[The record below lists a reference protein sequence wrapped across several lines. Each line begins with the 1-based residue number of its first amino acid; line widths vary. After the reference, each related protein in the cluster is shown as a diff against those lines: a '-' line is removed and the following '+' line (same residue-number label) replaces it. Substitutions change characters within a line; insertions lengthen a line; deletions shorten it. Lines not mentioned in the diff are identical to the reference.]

1 MCRLTAYAGPPVP
14 VSLCMFGGDHP
25 LFEQAWAPRE
35 LLSGS
40 VNADGWGVAW
50 YGEAGLLRLAR
61 AEPVWFDPS
70 LPTLLEAHR
79 SGLML
84 AALRNATPGIPRS
97 PDGVAPLVMDRYAF
111 VLNGYIPGFRLQ
123 HMRALRGSLSDDL
136 YGRLRGASDTE
147 TLFLLAV
154 DRIRSGAAPGE
165 ALEDVAAE
173 VLDRVRIRG
182 EDRECQLT
190 MVLSDGEVIAGL
202 RTSNRD
208 EVNSLYTLH
217 DYGLAGNGCLLAS
230 EALDEGPGWTPVPRD
245 RAVVLDSGGPVT
257 PSGSARNG

>member
-1 MCRLTAYAGPPVP
+1 
-14 VSLCMFGGDHP
+14 MFGGDHP

-70 LPTLLEAHR
+70 LPSLLEAHR
-79 SGLML
+79 AGLVV

-123 HMRALRGSLSDDL
+123 HMRALRQPLSDDL

-165 ALEDVAAE
+165 ALEEVAE
-173 VLDRVRIRG
+173 VVLDRVRTRG

-190 MVLSDGEVIAGL
+190 MVLSDGQVVAGI

-208 EVNSLYTLH
+208 EVNSLYTLTGK
-217 DYGLAGNGCLLAS
+217 GLAGSGSLLAS
-230 EALDEGPGWTPVPRD
+230 EALDADPGWTPVPRD
-245 RAVVLDSGGPVT
+245 RAVVLDPGGSVT
-257 PSGSARNG
+257 PSASVGEG